1 MVLQRLKEENGIV
14 ITVENLTKTYG
25 QVRALDKVSFQVEEG
40 EVLGFLGPNGAG
52 KTTAMRIIT
61 GFMPPTKGRV
71 TVGGLDVEKDN
82 LAVRRRIGYLPE
94 NSPLYWD
101 MDVQG
106 YLQFVS
112 EVKGVPRGDRARK
125 VEEVMEEVAI
135 TDVQNRTVG
144 KLSKGYKQRVGLAQA
159 LLNDPP
165 ILILDEPTVGLDPK
179 QIIEIREL
187 IKDMA
192 GKRTIILS
200 THILPEVS
208 MICQRVIIINKGE
221 IVAVDT
227 PGNLTERLQ
236 TSRQLEVIV
245 RAPQNEMQQKLKAVA
260 GVKDV
265 QITHQENGLLTVVVD
280 SEKGKDLRPGVA
292 QTLVAAGWEL
302 YGLRA
307 IEMSLEEIFI
317 QLVTEE

>member
-1 MVLQRLKEENGIV
+1 
-14 ITVENLTKTYG
+14 
-25 QVRALDKVSFQVEEG
+25 
-40 EVLGFLGPNGAG
+40 
-52 KTTAMRIIT
+52 
-61 GFMPPTKGRV
+61 
-71 TVGGLDVEKDN
+71 
-82 LAVRRRIGYLPE
+82 
-94 NSPLYWD
+94 
-101 MDVQG
+101 
-106 YLQFVS
+106 
-112 EVKGVPRGDRARK
+112 
-125 VEEVMEEVAI
+125 
-135 TDVQNRTVG
+135 
-144 KLSKGYKQRVGLAQA
+144 
-159 LLNDPP
+159 
-165 ILILDEPTVGLDPK
+165 
-179 QIIEIREL
+179 
-187 IKDMA
+187 
-192 GKRTIILS
+192 
-200 THILPEVS
+200 VS

-260 GVKDV
+260 GIKDV